1 MVQTFETL
9 HSRHGVLG
17 CDPRFVKRSA
27 VLAAESWRV
36 MTKHL
41 YNTALAEKTLSSSSL
56 QALVK
61 MVRLHPERSPAGS
74 NDSLEAGY
82 DSADQPAHEPA
93 HEPAQ
98 ESRGA
103 RSAADMSASA
113 VEELFN
119 MRDVGD
125 TIDSDNNTELDS
137 DVELCGVHC
146 KCIDCTR
153 ARAIILDDDGDDQ
166 MLVEIPSAAIGGQ
179 KRDTKRMAQAEGV
192 ARKGKGKG
200 GAKKDKGGAKE
211 GKTGGTKVKGGGKEG
226 KSDGPKA
233 KGGGKKGKG
242 GAKHGKIGVKVK
254 LRLRGKQG
262 AQGTSYNNTSDAIA
276 TPTAITVRRESPTR
290 RAEAYLLD
298 SAGSYVVGLNSGRS
312 PEFVFLVETLRDRIN
327 SGAVRGKQEAKAWL
341 NEQAS

>member
-1 MVQTFETL
+1 MRDPGFIWDGSGYAASKRHPLDEETMGAYEAPLKILLELAPTGFPRWKSLVQTFETL

-41 YNTALAEKTLSSSSL
+41 YNTALAERTLNKSSL
-56 QALVK
+56 QALVR
-61 MVRLHPERSPAGS
+61 MVRTNPERSAGS
-74 NDSLEAGY
+74 NDSFEAGY

-93 HEPAQ
+93 HEPAR
-98 ESRGA
+98 ESRDA

-146 KCIDCTR
+146 KCPDCT
-153 ARAIILDDDGDDQ
+153 RAIILDDDGDGQ
-166 MLVEIPSAAIGGQ
+166 MRVEIPSAAIGGQ
-179 KRDTKRMAQAEGV
+179 KRDTKMMAQAEGV

-200 GAKKDKGGAKE
+200 GTKKDKGGAKE
-211 GKTGGTKVKGGGKEG
+211 GKSGGTKAKGGGKEG
-226 KSDGPKA
+226 KSGGAKA

-242 GAKHGKIGVKVK
+242 GAKNG
-254 LRLRGKQG
+254 
-262 AQGTSYNNTSDAIA
+262 
-276 TPTAITVRRESPTR
+276 
-290 RAEAYLLD
+290 
-298 SAGSYVVGLNSGRS
+298 
-312 PEFVFLVETLRDRIN
+312 
-327 SGAVRGKQEAKAWL
+327 
-341 NEQAS
+341 